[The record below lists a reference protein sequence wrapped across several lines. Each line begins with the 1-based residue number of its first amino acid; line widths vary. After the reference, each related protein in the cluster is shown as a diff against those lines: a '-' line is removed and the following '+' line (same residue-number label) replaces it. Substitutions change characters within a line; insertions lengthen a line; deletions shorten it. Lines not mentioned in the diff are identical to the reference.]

1 MQAPAGAPAAVLI
14 EDRLFAYGVEKV
26 LAIGCCGALSDIPEN
41 CFFPI
46 EKALRDEGTS
56 FHYLPPE
63 RFVELPKEPLEK
75 LKKFYEEK
83 GYPFHPA
90 TTWTSDGFFR
100 ETREKIEMRKK
111 EGCTLVDMEASAL
124 AACAIFRKK
133 NFAQILFT
141 ADTLAR
147 MTHDQRNWGAE
158 SRMAALIL
166 GMEAVQA
173 I

>member
-1 MQAPAGAPAAVLI
+1 M
-14 EDRLFAYGVEKV
+14 
-26 LAIGCCGALSDIPEN
+26 
-41 CFFPI
+41 
-46 EKALRDEGTS
+46 
-56 FHYLPPE
+56 
-63 RFVELPKEPLEK
+63 
-75 LKKFYEEK
+75 
-83 GYPFHPA
+83 
-90 TTWTSDGFFR
+90 
-100 ETREKIEMRKK
+100 
-111 EGCTLVDMEASAL
+111 DMEASAL